1 MHYPEDTG
9 PKNYADKSENQDL
22 IFDGTA
28 NLDYLDDNQIPQV
41 KGLIELLN
49 HYLADKPDRDH

>member
-1 MHYPEDTG
+1 MIYREDTK
-9 PKNYADKSENQDL
+9 PKESADKAENQHL

-41 KGLIELLN
+41 KGLLELLSQFYSN
-49 HYLADKPDRDH
+49 KSNQNL

>member
-1 MHYPEDTG
+1 MLYPEDAE
-9 PKNYADKSENQDL
+9 PKDYADRAENQHL

-49 HYLADKPDRDH
+49 QYFTEKPNRDH

>member
-1 MHYPEDTG
+1 MLYPEDAE
-9 PKNYADKSENQDL
+9 PKDYEDKPENQHL

-49 HYLADKPDRDH
+49 QYFTEKPNRDH